1 LRKVVNDLSE
11 LLLTAKLAR
20 TVGVKSRLI
29 LYKIGSVLMIVA
41 GVFLSEKML
50 AIWQAVFVK

>member
-1 LRKVVNDLSE
+1 MAAFGFGTV

-20 TVGVKSRLI
+20 TVEMKSRLI

-41 GVFLSEKML
+41 GVFLS
-50 AIWQAVFVK
+50 